1 MGNDALYCWGEKSA
15 TQSAEQIR
23 EQSPT
28 LHRNGKKIGWHSTFG
43 EIEVI
48 ETLFRRPGKQARP
61 FSDSAGL
68 TARCCS
74 MPLQRAMTDFGAD
87 HAFGEVPAK
96 LQEHYGIQ
104 MPVSTIR
111 KITELHGQQMH
122 EQRVLSPLPTGQGCQ
137 QQIAEIDGCMLP
149 IISVRDDDGD
159 QRKKKT
165 LHWKEARLALVHEE
179 GSVEPKF
186 DATFSE
192 SVDDA
197 GKSLLN
203 CAVLAGLDINT
214 KVHGVGDGASWI
226 EKQIKEK
233 FRTQGSYLIDFY
245 HVCEYLA
252 EASPYC
258 AANDDDWM
266 GIQKQ
271 RLKNNQYTRVI
282 ESLEFH
288 LEPDHVENAKAPVR
302 ACHR

>member
-1 MGNDALYCWGEKSA
+1 M
-15 TQSAEQIR
+15 T
-23 EQSPT
+23 
-28 LHRNGKKIGWHSTFG
+28 
-43 EIEVI
+43 EI
-48 ETLFRRPGKQARP
+48 LFRSPGKQERP

-104 MPVSTIR
+104 MPISTIR
-111 KITELHGQQMH
+111 KITEFHGQQMH
-122 EQRVLSPLPTGQGCQ
+122 DQSTLSSLPTAQGCR

-149 IISVRDDDGD
+149 IVTMRDDDGD
-159 QRKKKT
+159 KRKKKL

-186 DATFSE
+186 EATFAA
-192 SVDDA
+192 SVDVA
-197 GKSLLN
+197 GRSLLN
-203 CAVLAGLDINT
+203 CAVLAGLGVNT

-226 EKQIKEK
+226 ETQIKDK
-233 FRTQGSYLIDFY
+233 FGDQGSYLIDFY

-252 EASPYC
+252 EASTDC

-266 GIQKQ
+266 NTQKQ
-271 RLKNNQYTRVI
+271 HLKNNQYALVI
-282 ESLEFH
+282 ENLKAH
-288 LEPDHVENAKAPVR
+288 LEPDEVENAKAPVR
-302 ACHR
+302 ATDI